1 MVSLSSRWRT
11 VINVEI
17 VKIMHIKSI
26 TVYCFILR
34 EYELLTWWEGRRDGA
49 GIEREEGKGGIP
61 PYSLNLIIQPTE
73 GNPKMQ

>member
-1 MVSLSSRWRT
+1 M
-11 VINVEI
+11 INVEI

-61 PYSLNLIIQPTE
+61 PYSLNFNGTKTIPMYVEYVRDTNE
-73 GNPKMQ
+73 